1 MCIRDRHKRALIT
14 GELKPGDK
22 ILSQRDFAQ
31 RYNVNPN
38 TVQRAYREMEALDL
52 VETLRGQGTFIA
64 VTEEMLDTMKKDT
77 ARSILDSFVRE
88 MKTLGFSLQ
97 PVSYTH
103 LDVYKRQGQ
112 GPSPTWEAGR
122 RAVGTTLCG
131 RPGLRVISRRRCQP
145 YWGPVNYEFR
155 KWKEPSPVR
164 KWYSLRDGT
173 EAVPY
178 Q

>member
-1 MCIRDRHKRALIT
+1 MTVLPSTLTKDPFLHCPLAAHCPCI
-14 GELKPGDK
+14 
-22 ILSQRDFAQ
+22 S
-31 RYNVNPN
+31 
-38 TVQRAYREMEALDL
+38 
-52 VETLRGQGTFIA
+52 GT
-64 VTEEMLDTMKKDT
+64 
-77 ARSILDSFVRE
+77 
-88 MKTLGFSLQ
+88 
-97 PVSYTH
+97 
-103 LDVYKRQGQ
+103 GQ